1 MGFLGS
7 LGLAPVPS
15 DSAAV
20 PNQRQSCEVCS
31 SRRVSLGILEFI
43 KEMHLFSQAT
53 RLSPLGAQCLS
64 KFWIHDEKESEYDE
78 YAIFWDGLRM
88 YRHRIHELTS
98 LWVRPPSFLRPTEIL
113 VFSLNLAA
121 GDYLSGLTVAHK
133 TGRAKRGYTHTIY
146 SLSTPATI

>member
-1 MGFLGS
+1 
-7 LGLAPVPS
+7 
-15 DSAAV
+15 
-20 PNQRQSCEVCS
+20 
-31 SRRVSLGILEFI
+31 
-43 KEMHLFSQAT
+43 
-53 RLSPLGAQCLS
+53 
-64 KFWIHDEKESEYDE
+64 
-78 YAIFWDGLRM
+78 M

-146 SLSTPATI
+146 SLSTPATIKPIYIYIIGSCQKISSSETDSSWFFLCIGRLNTSKMVDSGSGE

>member
-1 MGFLGS
+1 
-7 LGLAPVPS
+7 
-15 DSAAV
+15 
-20 PNQRQSCEVCS
+20 
-31 SRRVSLGILEFI
+31 
-43 KEMHLFSQAT
+43 
-53 RLSPLGAQCLS
+53 
-64 KFWIHDEKESEYDE
+64 
-78 YAIFWDGLRM
+78 M

-146 SLSTPATI
+146 SLSTPATIKPIYIYISLAPAKKSQVQKRILHGSFCVLAGSTLQRWLIRGRENKHE